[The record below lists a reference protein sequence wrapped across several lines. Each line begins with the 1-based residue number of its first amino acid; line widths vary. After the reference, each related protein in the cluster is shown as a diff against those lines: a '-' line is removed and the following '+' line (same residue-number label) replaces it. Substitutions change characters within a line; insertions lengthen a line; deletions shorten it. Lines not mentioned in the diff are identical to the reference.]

1 MPKHQVT
8 VLITKKVF
16 EKRTVSVTAFNRVEA
31 ESESI
36 RIVRKEIENDKD
48 YNNIIKL
55 STFNG
60 KD

>member
-16 EKRTVSVTAFNRVEA
+16 EKRIVSITALNGVEA
-31 ESESI
+31 ESEVI
-36 RIVRKEIENDKD
+36 RVVRKEIENDKD

-55 STFNG
+55 STFND